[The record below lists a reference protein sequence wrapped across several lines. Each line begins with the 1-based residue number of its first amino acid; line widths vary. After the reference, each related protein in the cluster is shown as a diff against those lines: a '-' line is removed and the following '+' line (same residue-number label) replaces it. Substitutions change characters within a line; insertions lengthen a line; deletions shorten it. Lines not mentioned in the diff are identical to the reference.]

1 MWGSYYNRSHSCWGY
16 ACCHAILKNAY
27 CTGAAGKEAND
38 KANST
43 SMDPNQQRQMLENR
57 SNLINKSITQ
67 QQNLTKRSDLY
78 GESTIA
84 ADTEINEE
92 KLKAAMK
99 REEEFY
105 KDAIQQAQGSNSSN
119 NTTTD
124 NKSTGYNSMKTIDV
138 GLEDMEAYRLKRQR
152 KDDPMF
158 NLLNNEEL
166 LPK

>member
-1 MWGSYYNRSHSCWGY
+1 
-16 ACCHAILKNAY
+16 
-27 CTGAAGKEAND
+27 
-38 KANST
+38 
-43 SMDPNQQRQMLENR
+43 MDPNQQRQMLENR

-105 KDAIQQAQGSNSSN
+105 KDAIQQAQGSNSSSSN
-119 NTTTD
+119 NTNTD
-124 NKSTGYNSMKTIDV
+124 NKSKSTGYNSMKTIDV